1 MGIKQGGSQ
10 WISLSDMMT
19 WLMLVFLL
27 ISILVISEI
36 QEEEKEKNKIL
47 VEYSNVKDEIYKD
60 LKKAFEEK
68 EQDWDMSIDDDLTIK
83 FSNPEVLF
91 EANSS
96 RIRPSFSIILDEF
109 VPQYLEIIDSKKYN
123 NKIKEV
129 RVEWHAGRCLD
140 SEYWVCLKL
149 SQWRANSVV
158 QNIFLNST
166 FKNFSS
172 KQKQKMKFLFTS
184 NGMSD
189 GKNLDSWGEYI
200 YYSNSELDPWVSRR
214 VEFRIVTNSEE
225 LVDEL
230 INKIK

>member
-1 MGIKQGGSQ
+1 MGIKKGGSQ

-27 ISILVISEI
+27 IAILVMSEI
-36 QEEEKEKNKIL
+36 QEDEKEKNKVL
-47 VEYSNVKDEIYKD
+47 LEYSNVKNEIYKD

-68 EQDWDMSIDDDLTIK
+68 EQDWDMTIDDDLTIK

-96 RIRPSFSIILDEF
+96 IIRPRFSFILEEF
-109 VPQYLEIIDSKKYN
+109 VPEYLEIIDSAKYD

-129 RVEWHAGRCLD
+129 RVEWHAGRCLE
-140 SEYWVCLKL
+140 SEYWICLNL
-149 SQWRANSVV
+149 SQWRANSVL
-158 QNIFLNST
+158 QNIFSNST
-166 FKNFSS
+166 FLNFDSRQQ
-172 KQKQKMKFLFTS
+172 QKIKFLFTS

-189 GKNLDSWGEYI
+189 WKNLDSGWEYI
-200 YYSNSELDPWVSRR
+200 YYSNKDLDPWVSRR

-230 INKIK
+230 LNKIK

>member
-1 MGIKQGGSQ
+1 MGIKKGGSQ

-27 ISILVISEI
+27 IAILVMSEI
-36 QEEEKEKNKIL
+36 QEDEKEKNRVL
-47 VEYSNVKDEIYKD
+47 LEYSNVKNEIYKD

-68 EQDWDMSIDDDLTIK
+68 EQDWDMTIDDDLTIK

-96 RIRPSFSIILDEF
+96 IIRPRFSFILEEF
-109 VPQYLEIIDSKKYN
+109 VPEYLEIIDSAKYD

-129 RVEWHAGRCLD
+129 RVEWHAGRCLE
-140 SEYWVCLKL
+140 SEYWICLNL
-149 SQWRANSVV
+149 SQWRANSVM
-158 QNIFLNST
+158 QNIFSSPT
-166 FKNFSS
+166 FLSFDSRQQ
-172 KQKQKMKFLFTS
+172 QKIKFLFTS
-184 NGMSD
+184 NGMSNW
-189 GKNLDSWGEYI
+189 KNLDSAWEYV
-200 YYSNSELDPWVSRR
+200 YYSNNDLDPWVSRR

-230 INKIK
+230 LNKIK